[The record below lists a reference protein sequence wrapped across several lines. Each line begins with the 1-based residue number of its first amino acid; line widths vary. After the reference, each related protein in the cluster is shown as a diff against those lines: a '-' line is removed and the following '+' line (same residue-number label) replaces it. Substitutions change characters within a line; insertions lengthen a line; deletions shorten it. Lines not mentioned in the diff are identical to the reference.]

1 LLFLKEKIMHTQS
14 QITREL
20 ALASVMVLVLA
31 LAACQK
37 TDNETVGQ
45 KVDAA
50 IAKTEA
56 AAKEA
61 KADVKAATN
70 DATPAVKDAANDLKD
85 ATKNAAGV
93 VSDKVGDAAITA
105 SVNAEL
111 AKDPDLSA
119 IKINVDTKDGKVT
132 LSGPAPTPVAKSRA
146 ETLAKGV
153 KGVTSVDNQLSV
165 KAG

>member
-1 LLFLKEKIMHTQS
+1 MLNLNPN

-37 TDNETVGQ
+37 NDGETVGQ

-50 IAKTEA
+50 IAKTEQ

-61 KADVKAATN
+61 KADVQAAAN
-70 DATPAVKDAANDLKD
+70 DAKPGVKDAAQDVKD
-85 ATKNAAGV
+85 ATKDAAAV
-93 VSDKVGDAAITA
+93 VAEKTGDAAITA

-132 LSGPAPTPVAKSRA
+132 LSGPAPTSGAKDRA
-146 ETLAKGV
+146 TTLAKNV
-153 KGVTSVDNQLSV
+153 KGVTSVDNQLAV
-165 KAG
+165 TKG